1 MTDSERRSALLE
13 RSKRLRSLALA
24 FSERLADPKAK
35 EFMRAMVFNHLD
47 DVEAL
52 FLGDPQSR
60 PSTAMWEA
68 TWLDSAE
75 TMLRIAE
82 DSFETFQS
90 QVQKYGGPENVRLI
104 G

>member
-1 MTDSERRSALLE
+1 
-13 RSKRLRSLALA
+13 
-24 FSERLADPKAK
+24 
-35 EFMRAMVFNHLD
+35 MRTTVFNHLD
-47 DVEAL
+47 DVEGF
-52 FLGDPQSR
+52 FLGEPEGR

-82 DSFETFQS
+82 DSFETFQQ
-90 QVQKYGGPENVRLI
+90 QVRKYGGPESVRLI